1 MKLSQSKK
9 FDPNILSEGVL
20 EHFQEFIHEFN
31 YVYDS
36 LNREPPAS
44 CKEQVERTR
53 WISLDKRKIFLGRF
67 SHRNLQKQYIDL
79 CSQTQRDTMSFED
92 MVKTF
97 TDKFRL
103 SANMT
108 LANFKF
114 RGLTQNENEN
124 FDLF

>member
-1 MKLSQSKK
+1 
-9 FDPNILSEGVL
+9 
-20 EHFQEFIHEFN
+20 
-31 YVYDS
+31 
-36 LNREPPAS
+36 
-44 CKEQVERTR
+44 
-53 WISLDKRKIFLGRF
+53 
-67 SHRNLQKQYIDL
+67 
-79 CSQTQRDTMSFED
+79 

-124 FDLF
+124 FDLFCIRIKNEAKGCNFKCTNDNCTIPDIMVRDQIPIMMPFAKKPSPMNGNCKM